1 MKLRQIAFLI
11 SALLHPLLLPTLAFA
26 WLFYLSPF
34 GLHDLPYEAKKYI
47 LINIFLLTFLLP
59 TVSMLIIYLLGGI
72 RNLTL
77 DNAQDRHLPFLITTA
92 FYTLTTYLFTQQTYL
107 ERFPLIILIIG
118 SISLSI
124 ALVTIITFF
133 WKISAHSTG
142 ISGVVGFML
151 GLIFKQGDS
160 VLLYPT
166 LFCIVL
172 AGLLMSA
179 RLYLNAHTP
188 SQILG
193 GMLLGFGLCFGS
205 IIFLL

>member
-1 MKLRQIAFLI
+1 MKIRHIAFLI

-34 GLHDLPYEAKKYI
+34 GLQNLPYEAKKYI
-47 LINIFLLTFLLP
+47 LTNIFLLTFLLP
-59 TVSMLIIYLLGGI
+59 MTSMLVVYFLGGI
-72 RNLTL
+72 RDLTL
-77 DNAQDRHLPFLITTA
+77 DKAQDRHLPFLLTTA
-92 FYTLTTYLFTQQTYL
+92 FYTLTTYLFAQQAYL
-107 ERFPLIILIIG
+107 NRFPVIVLIIG

-124 ALVTIITFF
+124 AFVTIITFF

-151 GLIFKQGDS
+151 ALIFKQGDS
-160 VLLYPT
+160 TLLYPV

-188 SQILG
+188 AQILG
-193 GMLLGFGLCFGS
+193 GTLLGFSLCFSS
-205 IIFLL
+205 IMLLL